1 MNNLV
6 YLVAA
11 YAFAWL
17 AIFAYLYGMARRQR
31 RLELELEMLRRTL
44 EGETHQRDAP
54 TEHRA

>member
-17 AIFAYLYGMARRQR
+17 AIFAYLYGIAQRQR
-31 RLELELEMLRRTL
+31 RLELELETL
-44 EGETHQRDAP
+44 QRILQAEKETVDAL